1 MTIRI
6 VTDSA
11 CDLSD
16 EELAQWGIGMVPL
29 SIRFGDEEFTDR
41 TQLSTDEFYRRLGAS
56 EVLPETA
63 APSPGAFVEM
73 FNAMQ
78 AEGATGVVC
87 INLSEALSA
96 TIQAARTAAS
106 SDDVTID
113 VRVVNSKQLTGGLG
127 SIVLAAAAAAIL
139 GVADRLRAYGSAAR
153 FFGRAM
159 PVAVGCSPSF
169 CTLSPFQNACLR
181 ASGSLIQSSSQ
192 CHWDVQCTTRSSSN
206 PGRTSAACT
215 ERRQKPPV
223 LFLRPQ
229 LARLR
234 DGV

>member
-127 SIVLAAAAAAIL
+127 SIVLAAAAAAKDWRL
-139 GVADRLRAYGSAAR
+139 GRR
-153 FFGRAM
+153 GRG
-159 PVAVGCSPSF
+159 VGRRHE
-169 CTLSPFQNACLR
+169 Q
-181 ASGSLIQSSSQ
+181 
-192 CHWDVQCTTRSSSN
+192 SN
-206 PGRTSAACT
+206 PRVRRARHLGESQKGRTH
-215 ERRQKPPV
+215 RRRTSRVRCHVVDQTAP
-223 LFLRPQ
+223 RP
-229 LARLR
+229 LDR
-234 DGV
+234 